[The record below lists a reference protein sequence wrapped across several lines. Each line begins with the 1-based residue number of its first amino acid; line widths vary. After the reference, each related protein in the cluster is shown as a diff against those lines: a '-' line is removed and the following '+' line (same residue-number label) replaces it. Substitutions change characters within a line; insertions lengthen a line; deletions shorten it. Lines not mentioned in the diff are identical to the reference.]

1 MNTIDLIVLLV
12 LAVAV
17 WNGWRKG
24 FIVQVCSLL
33 AIVAGLWCAAHYG
46 HAVGEALQLDE
57 SVRTAGG
64 FAVVL
69 VAAVLVVAVAAR
81 AVRGIFRFAGLGTFD
96 LVLGIAVSVFKY
108 LLVVSA
114 LFAAFDK
121 FNADYS
127 LVSESAVASSRC
139 YRPVL
144 RLSEVV
150 FPWAERLGDRMSQ
163 PEDSEESGK
172 QQEA

>member
-46 HAVGEALQLDE
+46 YVVGEALRLDE
-57 SVRTAGG
+57 SVRSAGG

-69 VAAVLVVAVAAR
+69 VGAVLAVAVAAR
-81 AVRGIFRFAGLGTFD
+81 AVRGVFRFAGLGTFD

-108 LLVVSA
+108 MLVLSA

-127 LVSESAVASSRC
+127 LVSESAVASSKC

-144 RLSEVV
+144 RLSEAV

-163 PEDSEESGK
+163 PEDPGK